1 MNRFQVKLGHLSN
14 YIRNFSPIKSI
25 AIMERIVNHP
35 ILTIP
40 QEGEHTFLFNGKP
53 VTGMKGFTI
62 AAALHQ
68 AGYPVHSHSVNGR
81 NRSLNCG
88 IGKCGACEMLVDGEV
103 KRICITKVDNVK
115 EVSEITVQNYT
126 TDSQIE
132 PREEPVEIYRTD
144 VAIIGAGP
152 AGLACRETLKEL
164 GLNSIVIDSNDKI
177 GGQFLMQTHAFFFFE
192 KERRFGGMRGF
203 DIAKT
208 LAGDDHS
215 GIFLHST
222 VWDILQ
228 NKRIAVKDM
237 LNHKNFYVEAQ
248 ALIVATGAVPFMPT
262 FENDDVPGVYTAA
275 VVQKMMNAEFTLLG
289 KNILTVG
296 AGNIGYLTSY
306 QLMQAGAKVKAIL
319 EAMPREGGFPVQA
332 NRIRRLGIPIYTSHM
347 LLKAIPNQDRTG
359 ITGAVVCECENFKPI
374 PGTEKVIDGIDVI
387 NICTGLIPDN
397 QLLTKG
403 QYTFG
408 KRCAGVGDAVRIGE
422 GTTAVLRG
430 KQAAY
435 EIAQELGVRFNYNDY
450 LQISKEYIDSQQH
463 PIRIKEESPR
473 PTPERQ
479 AQRPFV
485 RLDCLYGFACNP
497 CSFACP
503 QKAITKSSTSVTP
516 EIDYEKCTGCMQCV
530 SHCPGLAIFG
540 YDTRKQN
547 LFLPVEY
554 EVEEGA
560 EVWLVDDNGKKQGEG
575 IIEKVLKKPTK
586 TNVARV
592 KAAGMENDALLN
604 ITGFI
609 VKENYPEEIDFKQEP
624 ECESETYVCHCED
637 VSLDELLSAIGDRKY
652 ISVDE
657 VKHITRLG
665 MGPCR
670 GKRCIPRLRMK
681 LREKGIEL
689 VGDATPRAPLSTR
702 FVLGEMYP
710 QRQIA
715 DTYKVDSGKQVR
727 KTEVLIA
734 GGGIGGSAL
743 FRYFSE
749 AGKKTVLINADRGSS
764 WRNIG
769 GGRPAFSIPELAEIA
784 RNNQTIFEETQKEYD
799 IHYREI
805 RYITFAHDEA
815 TYNDLERSCGWSNAY
830 LIDKKDFQKEV
841 SPYFNTNQNTYFA
854 AQISQHCWQATPGR
868 VIDFIRNKGKER
880 QGEVWEDTHLVEVHK
895 NGGKYHVLLYT
906 HDKRYIE
913 YECDHFVNALG
924 YSAERFARMLG
935 LYTGLYPV
943 KHQALITH
951 RLPNLGKDGDILD
964 MLIDRRKRNDFSA
977 VYGQQF
983 AETGQIIA
991 CASPAVDAKAEISNF
1006 DELKFNTRRFME
1018 IISEVF
1024 CDWIPSLATVPVQAT
1039 WSGYYVEPRY
1049 IIDPDNGLFVGL
1061 QGHGFMLAQ
1070 YLAKLYV
1077 DKALGR
1083 TVPDYM
1089 ERLRLDG
1096 DGISE
1101 KAFK

>member
-1 MNRFQVKLGHLSN
+1 
-14 YIRNFSPIKSI
+14 
-25 AIMERIVNHP
+25 MERIVNHP

-126 TDSQIE
+126 TDSQIK

-319 EAMPREGGFPVQA
+319 EAMPHEGGFPVQA

-743 FRYFSE
+743 FRYFAE
-749 AGKKTVLINADRGSS
+749 AGKKTALINADRGSS

-880 QGEVWEDTHLVEVHK
+880 QGEVLEDTHLVEVHK

>member
-1 MNRFQVKLGHLSN
+1 
-14 YIRNFSPIKSI
+14 
-25 AIMERIVNHP
+25 MERIVNHP

-152 AGLACRETLKEL
+152 AGLACRETLKDL

-319 EAMPREGGFPVQA
+319 EAMPHEGGFPVQA

-743 FRYFSE
+743 FRYFAE
-749 AGKKTVLINADRGSS
+749 AGKKTALINADRGSS

-880 QGEVWEDTHLVEVHK
+880 QGEVLEDTHLVEVHK

>member
-1 MNRFQVKLGHLSN
+1 
-14 YIRNFSPIKSI
+14 
-25 AIMERIVNHP
+25 MERIVNHP

-40 QEGEHTFLFNGKP
+40 QEGEHTFLFNGRP

-152 AGLACRETLKEL
+152 AGLACRETLKGL

-319 EAMPREGGFPVQA
+319 EAMPHEGGFPVQA

-560 EVWLVDDNGKKQGEG
+560 EVWLVDDNGKKQDEG

-743 FRYFSE
+743 FRYFAE

-906 HDKRYIE
+906 HDKQYIE

>member
-1 MNRFQVKLGHLSN
+1 
-14 YIRNFSPIKSI
+14 
-25 AIMERIVNHP
+25 MERIVNHP

-319 EAMPREGGFPVQA
+319 EAMPHEGGFPVQA

-503 QKAITKSSTSVTP
+503 QKAITKSSTSATP

-743 FRYFSE
+743 FRYFAE
-749 AGKKTVLINADRGSS
+749 AGKKTALINADRGSS

-880 QGEVWEDTHLVEVHK
+880 QGEVLEDTHLVEVHK

>member
-1 MNRFQVKLGHLSN
+1 
-14 YIRNFSPIKSI
+14 
-25 AIMERIVNHP
+25 MERIVNHP

-222 VWDILQ
+222 VWEILQ

-237 LNHKNFYVEAQ
+237 LNQKNFYVEAQ

-319 EAMPREGGFPVQA
+319 EAMPHEGGFPVQA

-743 FRYFSE
+743 FRYFAE
-749 AGKKTVLINADRGSS
+749 AGKKTALINADRGSS

-880 QGEVWEDTHLVEVHK
+880 QGEVLEDTHLVEVHK

>member
-1 MNRFQVKLGHLSN
+1 
-14 YIRNFSPIKSI
+14 
-25 AIMERIVNHP
+25 MERIVNHP

-208 LAGDDHS
+208 LAGDDHF

-319 EAMPREGGFPVQA
+319 EAMPHEGGFPVQA

-503 QKAITKSSTSVTP
+503 QKAIIKSSTSVTP

-743 FRYFSE
+743 FRYFAE
-749 AGKKTVLINADRGSS
+749 AGKKTALINADRGSS

-880 QGEVWEDTHLVEVHK
+880 QGEVLEDTHLVEVHK

-1049 IIDPDNGLFVGL
+1049 IIDPDNGLFIGL

>member
-1 MNRFQVKLGHLSN
+1 
-14 YIRNFSPIKSI
+14 
-25 AIMERIVNHP
+25 MERIVNHP

-53 VTGMKGFTI
+53 VTGMRGFTI

-319 EAMPREGGFPVQA
+319 EAMPHEGGFPVQA

-743 FRYFSE
+743 FRYFAE
-749 AGKKTVLINADRGSS
+749 AGKKTALINADRGSS

-880 QGEVWEDTHLVEVHK
+880 QGEVLEDTHLVEVHK

>member
-1 MNRFQVKLGHLSN
+1 
-14 YIRNFSPIKSI
+14 
-25 AIMERIVNHP
+25 MERIVNHP

-652 ISVDE
+652 ISVDA
-657 VKHITRLG
+657 VKHIARLG

-743 FRYFSE
+743 FRYFAE

-880 QGEVWEDTHLVEVHK
+880 QGEVLEDTHLVEVHK

>member
-1 MNRFQVKLGHLSN
+1 
-14 YIRNFSPIKSI
+14 
-25 AIMERIVNHP
+25 MERIVNHP

-319 EAMPREGGFPVQA
+319 EAMPHEGGFPVQA

-554 EVEEGA
+554 EVEVGA

-743 FRYFSE
+743 FRYFAE
-749 AGKKTVLINADRGSS
+749 AGKKTALINADRGSS

-951 RLPNLGKDGDILD
+951 RLPNLGKNGDILD

>member
-1 MNRFQVKLGHLSN
+1 
-14 YIRNFSPIKSI
+14 
-25 AIMERIVNHP
+25 MERIVNHP

-152 AGLACRETLKEL
+152 AGLACREALKEL

-319 EAMPREGGFPVQA
+319 EAMPHEGGFPVQA

-743 FRYFSE
+743 FRYFAE
-749 AGKKTVLINADRGSS
+749 AGKKTALINADRGSS

-880 QGEVWEDTHLVEVHK
+880 QGEVLEDTHLVEVHK

>member
-1 MNRFQVKLGHLSN
+1 
-14 YIRNFSPIKSI
+14 
-25 AIMERIVNHP
+25 MERIVNHP

-319 EAMPREGGFPVQA
+319 EAMPHEGGFPVQA

-554 EVEEGA
+554 EVEVGA

-743 FRYFSE
+743 FRYFAE
-749 AGKKTVLINADRGSS
+749 AGKKTALINADRGSS

-943 KHQALITH
+943 KYQALITH
-951 RLPNLGKDGDILD
+951 RLPNLGKNGDILD

>member
-1 MNRFQVKLGHLSN
+1 
-14 YIRNFSPIKSI
+14 
-25 AIMERIVNHP
+25 MERIVNHP

-319 EAMPREGGFPVQA
+319 EAMPHEGGFPVQA

-575 IIEKVLKKPTK
+575 IIEKVLKKPT
-586 TNVARV
+586 
-592 KAAGMENDALLN
+592 AAGMENDALLN

-743 FRYFSE
+743 FRYFAE
-749 AGKKTVLINADRGSS
+749 AGKKTALINADRGSS

-880 QGEVWEDTHLVEVHK
+880 QGEVLEDTHLVEVHK

>member
-1 MNRFQVKLGHLSN
+1 
-14 YIRNFSPIKSI
+14 
-25 AIMERIVNHP
+25 MERIVNHP

-319 EAMPREGGFPVQA
+319 EAMPHEGGFPVQA

-743 FRYFSE
+743 FRYFAE

-880 QGEVWEDTHLVEVHK
+880 QGEVLEDTHLVEVHK

-924 YSAERFARMLG
+924 YSTERFARMLG

>member
-1 MNRFQVKLGHLSN
+1 
-14 YIRNFSPIKSI
+14 
-25 AIMERIVNHP
+25 MERIVNHP

-319 EAMPREGGFPVQA
+319 EAMPHEGGFPVQA

-347 LLKAIPNQDRTG
+347 LLKAIPDLDRTG

-516 EIDYEKCTGCMQCV
+516 EINYEKCTGCMQCV

-575 IIEKVLKKPTK
+575 IIEKVLKMPTK

-743 FRYFSE
+743 FRYFAE
-749 AGKKTVLINADRGSS
+749 AGKKTALINADRGSS

-880 QGEVWEDTHLVEVHK
+880 QGEVLEDTHLVEVHK

>member
-319 EAMPREGGFPVQA
+319 EAMPHEGGFPVQA

-743 FRYFSE
+743 FRYFAE
-749 AGKKTVLINADRGSS
+749 AGKKTALINADRGSS

-880 QGEVWEDTHLVEVHK
+880 QGEVLEDTHLVEVHK

>member
-1 MNRFQVKLGHLSN
+1 
-14 YIRNFSPIKSI
+14 
-25 AIMERIVNHP
+25 MERIVNHP

-319 EAMPREGGFPVQA
+319 EAMPHEGGFPVQA

-743 FRYFSE
+743 FRYFAE
-749 AGKKTVLINADRGSS
+749 TGKKTVLINADRGSS

-880 QGEVWEDTHLVEVHK
+880 QGEVLEDTHLVEVHK

>member
-1 MNRFQVKLGHLSN
+1 
-14 YIRNFSPIKSI
+14 
-25 AIMERIVNHP
+25 MERIVNHP

-319 EAMPREGGFPVQA
+319 EAMPHEGGFPVQA

-479 AQRPFV
+479 AQLPFV

-743 FRYFSE
+743 FRYFAE

-854 AQISQHCWQATPGR
+854 AQIFQHCWQATPGR

-880 QGEVWEDTHLVEVHK
+880 QGEVLEDTHLVEVHK

>member
-1 MNRFQVKLGHLSN
+1 
-14 YIRNFSPIKSI
+14 
-25 AIMERIVNHP
+25 MERIVNHP

-743 FRYFSE
+743 FRYFAE

-951 RLPNLGKDGDILD
+951 RLPNLGKNGDILD

>member
-1 MNRFQVKLGHLSN
+1 
-14 YIRNFSPIKSI
+14 
-25 AIMERIVNHP
+25 MERIVNHP

-319 EAMPREGGFPVQA
+319 EAMPHEGGFPVQA

-347 LLKAIPNQDRTG
+347 LLKAIPNQDWTG

-743 FRYFSE
+743 FRYFAE
-749 AGKKTVLINADRGSS
+749 AGKKTALINADRGSS

-880 QGEVWEDTHLVEVHK
+880 QGEVLEDTHLVEVHK

>member
-1 MNRFQVKLGHLSN
+1 
-14 YIRNFSPIKSI
+14 
-25 AIMERIVNHP
+25 MERIVNHP

-319 EAMPREGGFPVQA
+319 EAMPHEGGFPVQA

-743 FRYFSE
+743 FRYFAE
-749 AGKKTVLINADRGSS
+749 AGKKTALINADRGSS

-830 LIDKKDFQKEV
+830 LIDKKYFQKEV

-880 QGEVWEDTHLVEVHK
+880 QGEVLEDTHLVEVHK

>member
-25 AIMERIVNHP
+25 AILERIVNHP

-40 QEGEHTFLFNGKP
+40 QEGEHSFLFNGKR
-53 VTGMKGFTI
+53 VSGMKGFTI

-319 EAMPREGGFPVQA
+319 EAMPHEGGFPVQA

-743 FRYFSE
+743 FRYFAE
-749 AGKKTVLINADRGSS
+749 AGKKTALINADRGSS

-880 QGEVWEDTHLVEVHK
+880 QGEVLEDTHLVEVHK

>member
-1 MNRFQVKLGHLSN
+1 
-14 YIRNFSPIKSI
+14 
-25 AIMERIVNHP
+25 MERIVNHP

-62 AAALHQ
+62 AAASHQ

-319 EAMPREGGFPVQA
+319 EAMPHEGGFPVQA

-743 FRYFSE
+743 FRYFAE
-749 AGKKTVLINADRGSS
+749 AGKKTALINADRGSS

-880 QGEVWEDTHLVEVHK
+880 QGEVLEDTHLVEVHK

>member
-1 MNRFQVKLGHLSN
+1 
-14 YIRNFSPIKSI
+14 
-25 AIMERIVNHP
+25 MERIVNHP

-319 EAMPREGGFPVQA
+319 EAMPHEGGFPVQA

-347 LLKAIPNQDRTG
+347 LLKAIPDLDRTG

-516 EIDYEKCTGCMQCV
+516 EINYEKCTGCMQCV

-554 EVEEGA
+554 EVEVGA

-575 IIEKVLKKPTK
+575 IIEKVLKMPTK

-743 FRYFSE
+743 FRYFAE

-799 IHYREI
+799 IHYCEI

-854 AQISQHCWQATPGR
+854 AQISLHCWQATPGR

-951 RLPNLGKDGDILD
+951 RLPNLGKNGDILD

>member
-1 MNRFQVKLGHLSN
+1 
-14 YIRNFSPIKSI
+14 
-25 AIMERIVNHP
+25 MERIVNHP

-319 EAMPREGGFPVQA
+319 EAMPHEGGFPVQA

-450 LQISKEYIDSQQH
+450 LTISKEYIDSQQH

-743 FRYFSE
+743 FRYFAE
-749 AGKKTVLINADRGSS
+749 AGKKTALINADRGSS

-880 QGEVWEDTHLVEVHK
+880 QGEVLEDTHLVEVHK

>member
-1 MNRFQVKLGHLSN
+1 
-14 YIRNFSPIKSI
+14 
-25 AIMERIVNHP
+25 MERIVNHP

-319 EAMPREGGFPVQA
+319 EAMPHEGGFPVQA

-743 FRYFSE
+743 FRYFAE
-749 AGKKTVLINADRGSS
+749 AGKKTALINADRGSS

-880 QGEVWEDTHLVEVHK
+880 QGEFLEDTHLVEVHK

-964 MLIDRRKRNDFSA
+964 MLIDRRKSNDFSA

>member
-1 MNRFQVKLGHLSN
+1 
-14 YIRNFSPIKSI
+14 
-25 AIMERIVNHP
+25 MERIVNHP

-88 IGKCGACEMLVDGEV
+88 IGKCVACEMLVDGEV

-319 EAMPREGGFPVQA
+319 EAMPHEGGFPVQA

-479 AQRPFV
+479 AQLPFV

-743 FRYFSE
+743 FRYFAE

-880 QGEVWEDTHLVEVHK
+880 QGEVLEDTHLVEVHK

>member
-1 MNRFQVKLGHLSN
+1 
-14 YIRNFSPIKSI
+14 
-25 AIMERIVNHP
+25 MERIVNHP

-749 AGKKTVLINADRGSS
+749 AGK
-764 WRNIG
+764 
-769 GGRPAFSIPELAEIA
+769 
-784 RNNQTIFEETQKEYD
+784 
-799 IHYREI
+799 
-805 RYITFAHDEA
+805 
-815 TYNDLERSCGWSNAY
+815 
-830 LIDKKDFQKEV
+830 
-841 SPYFNTNQNTYFA
+841 
-854 AQISQHCWQATPGR
+854 
-868 VIDFIRNKGKER
+868 
-880 QGEVWEDTHLVEVHK
+880 
-895 NGGKYHVLLYT
+895 
-906 HDKRYIE
+906 
-913 YECDHFVNALG
+913 
-924 YSAERFARMLG
+924 
-935 LYTGLYPV
+935 
-943 KHQALITH
+943 
-951 RLPNLGKDGDILD
+951 
-964 MLIDRRKRNDFSA
+964 
-977 VYGQQF
+977 
-983 AETGQIIA
+983 
-991 CASPAVDAKAEISNF
+991 
-1006 DELKFNTRRFME
+1006 
-1018 IISEVF
+1018 
-1024 CDWIPSLATVPVQAT
+1024 
-1039 WSGYYVEPRY
+1039 
-1049 IIDPDNGLFVGL
+1049 
-1061 QGHGFMLAQ
+1061 
-1070 YLAKLYV
+1070 
-1077 DKALGR
+1077 
-1083 TVPDYM
+1083 
-1089 ERLRLDG
+1089 
-1096 DGISE
+1096 
-1101 KAFK
+1101 

>member
-1 MNRFQVKLGHLSN
+1 
-14 YIRNFSPIKSI
+14 
-25 AIMERIVNHP
+25 MERIVNHP

-347 LLKAIPNQDRTG
+347 LLKAIPDLDRTG

-516 EIDYEKCTGCMQCV
+516 EINYEKCTGCMQCV

>member
-1 MNRFQVKLGHLSN
+1 
-14 YIRNFSPIKSI
+14 
-25 AIMERIVNHP
+25 MERIVNHP

-319 EAMPREGGFPVQA
+319 EAMPHEGGFPVQA

-347 LLKAIPNQDRTG
+347 LLKAIPDLDRTG

-554 EVEEGA
+554 EVEVGA

-743 FRYFSE
+743 FRYFAE
-749 AGKKTVLINADRGSS
+749 AGKKTALINADRGSS

-880 QGEVWEDTHLVEVHK
+880 QGEVLEDTHLVEVHK

-1024 CDWIPSLATVPVQAT
+1024 CDWIPSLATVPIQAT

>member
-1 MNRFQVKLGHLSN
+1 
-14 YIRNFSPIKSI
+14 
-25 AIMERIVNHP
+25 MERIVNHP

-347 LLKAIPNQDRTG
+347 LLKAIPDLDRTG

-575 IIEKVLKKPTK
+575 IIEKVLKMPTK

-743 FRYFSE
+743 FRYFAE

>member
-1 MNRFQVKLGHLSN
+1 
-14 YIRNFSPIKSI
+14 
-25 AIMERIVNHP
+25 MERIVNHP

-319 EAMPREGGFPVQA
+319 EAMPHEGGFPVQA

-450 LQISKEYIDSQQH
+450 LQIPKEYIDSQQH

-743 FRYFSE
+743 FRYFAE
-749 AGKKTVLINADRGSS
+749 AGKKTALINADRGSS

-880 QGEVWEDTHLVEVHK
+880 QGEVLEDTHLVEVHK

>member
-1 MNRFQVKLGHLSN
+1 
-14 YIRNFSPIKSI
+14 
-25 AIMERIVNHP
+25 MERIVNHP

-319 EAMPREGGFPVQA
+319 EAMPHEGGFPVQA

-652 ISVDE
+652 SSVDE

-743 FRYFSE
+743 FRYFAE
-749 AGKKTVLINADRGSS
+749 AGKKTALINADRGSS

-880 QGEVWEDTHLVEVHK
+880 QGEVLEDTHLVEVHK

>member
-1 MNRFQVKLGHLSN
+1 
-14 YIRNFSPIKSI
+14 
-25 AIMERIVNHP
+25 MERIVNHP

-951 RLPNLGKDGDILD
+951 RLPNLGKNGDILD

>member
-1 MNRFQVKLGHLSN
+1 
-14 YIRNFSPIKSI
+14 
-25 AIMERIVNHP
+25 MERIVNHP

-347 LLKAIPNQDRTG
+347 LLKAIPDLDRTG

-554 EVEEGA
+554 EVEVGA

>member
-1 MNRFQVKLGHLSN
+1 
-14 YIRNFSPIKSI
+14 
-25 AIMERIVNHP
+25 MERIVNHP

-319 EAMPREGGFPVQA
+319 EAMPHEGGFPVQA

-516 EIDYEKCTGCMQCV
+516 EINYEKCTGCMQCV

-554 EVEEGA
+554 EVEVGA

-575 IIEKVLKKPTK
+575 IIEKVLKMPTK

-743 FRYFSE
+743 FRYFAE
-749 AGKKTVLINADRGSS
+749 AGKKTALINADRGSS

-880 QGEVWEDTHLVEVHK
+880 QGEVLEDTHLVEVHK

>member
-1 MNRFQVKLGHLSN
+1 
-14 YIRNFSPIKSI
+14 
-25 AIMERIVNHP
+25 MERIVNHP

-319 EAMPREGGFPVQA
+319 EAMPHEGGFPVQA

-479 AQRPFV
+479 AQLPFV

-637 VSLDELLSAIGDRKY
+637 VSLDELLSAIGDRNY

-743 FRYFSE
+743 FRYFAE

-880 QGEVWEDTHLVEVHK
+880 QGEVLEDTHLVEVHK

>member
-1 MNRFQVKLGHLSN
+1 
-14 YIRNFSPIKSI
+14 
-25 AIMERIVNHP
+25 MERIVNHP

-387 NICTGLIPDN
+387 NICTGLILDN

>member
-1 MNRFQVKLGHLSN
+1 
-14 YIRNFSPIKSI
+14 
-25 AIMERIVNHP
+25 MERIVNHP

-192 KERRFGGMRGF
+192 KGRRFGGMRGF

-319 EAMPREGGFPVQA
+319 EAMPHEGGFPVQA

-743 FRYFSE
+743 FRYFAE
-749 AGKKTVLINADRGSS
+749 AGKKTALINADRGSS

-880 QGEVWEDTHLVEVHK
+880 QGEVLEDTHLVEVHK

>member
-1 MNRFQVKLGHLSN
+1 
-14 YIRNFSPIKSI
+14 
-25 AIMERIVNHP
+25 MERIVNHP

-319 EAMPREGGFPVQA
+319 EAMPHEGGFPVQA

-450 LQISKEYIDSQQH
+450 LLISKEYIDSQQH

-743 FRYFSE
+743 FRYFAE
-749 AGKKTVLINADRGSS
+749 AGKKTALINADRGSS

-880 QGEVWEDTHLVEVHK
+880 QGEVLEDTHLVEVHK